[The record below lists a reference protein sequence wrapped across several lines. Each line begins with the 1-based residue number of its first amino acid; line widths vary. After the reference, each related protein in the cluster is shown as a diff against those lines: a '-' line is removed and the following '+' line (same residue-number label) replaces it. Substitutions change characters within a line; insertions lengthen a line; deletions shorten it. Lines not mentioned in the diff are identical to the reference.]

1 MGRGINAIRADGK
14 GNQCKWKNKIENGKS
29 NENRTR
35 MFWVL
40 QVDLLCAIRADGKG
54 KKRNENRTSTVISR
68 MFNHR
73 LNLEKKQHFTAS
85 KNLWSCR
92 I

>member
-1 MGRGINAIRADGK
+1 MGREINAIRADGK
-14 GNQCKWKNKIENGKS
+14 GNQCKWKNKIENEKS

-54 KKRNENRTSTVISR
+54 NQCKWKKKRNENRTSTVKSS
-68 MFNHR
+68 
-73 LNLEKKQHFTAS
+73 LECSTTG
-85 KNLWSCR
+85 
-92 I
+92 